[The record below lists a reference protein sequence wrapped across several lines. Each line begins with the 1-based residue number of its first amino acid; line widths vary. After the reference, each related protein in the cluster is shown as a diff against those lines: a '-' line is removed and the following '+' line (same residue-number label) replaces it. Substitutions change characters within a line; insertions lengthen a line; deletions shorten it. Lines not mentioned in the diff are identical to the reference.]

1 MNRQNLGEKLSADS
15 FRVVFD
21 SFWVFLFKLQ
31 TLNPAF
37 SGKLL
42 RLIKEPL
49 ILWHHFYL
57 KRMTDDSLFLI
68 DVDKILRTKAP
79 KQYKVHP

>member
-1 MNRQNLGEKLSADS
+1 MNRQNLGKNYPRIVFRWYLIVFGCSFSSCKLKSCI
-15 FRVVFD
+15 
-21 SFWVFLFKLQ
+21 FWQIIAINK
-31 TLNPAF
+31 
-37 SGKLL
+37 
-42 RLIKEPL
+42 KEPL

-79 KQYKVHP
+79 EAI